1 MGPKEPTN
9 LVRRLFHH
17 KPPTR
22 PWFRVFTW
30 LPILTLVLTVSLIAI
45 DRWVSYSAQ
54 DQLFS
59 DIEDVDSFD
68 VAVVLGTS
76 KYLGKVLNE
85 YYINRID
92 AAIEL
97 YQQGKVENFL
107 LSGDNAHRSY
117 NEPWTMKR
125 DLLKAE
131 IPEENIYLDYAG
143 FRTLDSVVRAKE
155 IFDTNNFLIISQ
167 KFHCERAIFIANS
180 HNIDAKCFAVAG
192 PSKHS
197 GFKVRLREV
206 FARAKAVLDIY
217 IINAEPKFLGPKEP
231 IVIEHDQK
239 NVSETPPTEISPA
252 ERNQG

>member
-1 MGPKEPTN
+1 M
-9 LVRRLFHH
+9 RRLFHH

-22 PWFRVFTW
+22 PWLKAFTW
-30 LPILTLVLTVSLIAI
+30 LPILAIVLAASLIAI
-45 DRWVSYSAQ
+45 DRWVSFSAQ

-59 DIEDVDSFD
+59 DIKDVDSFD

-85 YYINRID
+85 YYANRID

-97 YQQGKVENFL
+97 YDQGKVENFL

-217 IINAEPKFLGPKEP
+217 ITKAQPKFLGPKEP
-231 IVIEHDQK
+231 IVIEHAQESSLELQPND
-239 NVSETPPTEISPA
+239 TSPVQD
-252 ERNQG
+252 NQE